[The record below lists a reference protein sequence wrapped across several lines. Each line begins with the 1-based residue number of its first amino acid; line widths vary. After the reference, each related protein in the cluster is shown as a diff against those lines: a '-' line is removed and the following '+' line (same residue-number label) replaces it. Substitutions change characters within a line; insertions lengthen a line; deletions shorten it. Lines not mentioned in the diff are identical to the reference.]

1 MKAKL
6 NDFKAGVVEW
16 TCFALF
22 VALEVAFIYWT
33 FRSFGAV
40 K

>member
-6 NDFKAGVVEW
+6 NDFKAGVVEYV
-16 TCFALF
+16 CFALF
-22 VALEVAFIYWT
+22 VALELAFIYWT
-33 FRSFGAV
+33 FRVFGAV

>member
-16 TCFALF
+16 VSFGLF
-22 VALEVAFIYWT
+22 VVVEVAFIYWT
-33 FRSFGAV
+33 FRVFGAV
-40 K
+40 H